1 MKYNIINLG
10 DYHGMIEIPELYA
23 KMVPPEGEQRY
34 ILRNKSRLLT
44 RSRFFYKKWHKVFLE
59 STENQAVYLVQ
70 FLEYMAEN
78 MRMLE

>member
-23 KMVPPEGEQRY
+23 KMVPPVGEQRY

-44 RSRFFYKKWHKVFLE
+44 RSRFFYKKWHKGSVD
-59 STENQAVYLVQ
+59 TEFVYIAVYIS
-70 FLEYMAEN
+70 EY
-78 MRMLE
+78 